1 MCLSAISDSSRCL
14 PIYIQ
19 FKTTY
24 EFSCHVSSTI
34 ADLDTIH
41 PLKNKVPPP
50 PPPPKKGKSLIHI
63 HYVHVVY
70 QNISQAN

>member
-34 ADLDTIH
+34 ADLDNIY
-41 PLKNKVPPP
+41 PLKNKVLIFFF
-50 PPPPKKGKSLIHI
+50 KIGKRLIHI
-63 HYVHVVY
+63 HYVHVVD
-70 QNISQAN
+70 QNISKAN

>member
-34 ADLDTIH
+34 ADLDNIY
-41 PLKNKVPPP
+41 PLKNKVQ
-50 PPPPKKGKSLIHI
+50 KKKKKRKKERKKEKKEEEEEK
-63 HYVHVVY
+63 
-70 QNISQAN
+70 A